1 MPYERPAE
9 HASPHHLESRPHA
22 RKEGMVSS
30 TAAPTRKRPPTISPG
45 RRSFR
50 PYLLSIP
57 AVLVVVGIL
66 YPFFLGAYYSFL
78 NYTAANP
85 NPRFVG
91 LTNFQSVL
99 SDPQFWASV
108 RVTAI
113 FAIAA
118 TVIETVLG
126 VGIALLLNRSSMI
139 GKVFEKVL
147 ILPLMIAPVIA
158 GTIWKLMFN
167 PQFGV
172 LNHLFGLG
180 TFDWLSKDT
189 ALWSSILVDAWIY
202 TPFVAILVLAGIRSL
217 PKEPFEASDV
227 DGAGWFY
234 MFRRLMLPM
243 MWPYILVAVI
253 FRFMDCLK
261 AFDLIY
267 VLTAGGPGLATR
279 TLQIGAYE
287 DSITFQNFSRGS
299 TYMFLLWVL
308 VFITAKYL
316 VGVLGK
322 AQRRAAG
329 AED

>member
-1 MPYERPAE
+1 MTATATKTPAPPRNRPEAQPP
-9 HASPHHLESRPHA
+9 A
-22 RKEGMVSS
+22 VS
-30 TAAPTRKRPPTISPG
+30 AQ
-45 RRSFR
+45 RRRLR
-50 PYLLSIP
+50 PYILALP

-66 YPFFLGAYYSFL
+66 YPFVLGAYYSVL
-78 NYTAANP
+78 DYMASNP
-85 NPRFVG
+85 DPGFVWFD
-91 LTNFQSVL
+91 NFRSVL
-99 SDPQFWASV
+99 SDPQFWTSV
-108 RVTAI
+108 RVTAV
-113 FAIAA
+113 FAVVA
-118 TVIETVLG
+118 TIVETVLG
-126 VGIALLLNRSSMI
+126 VGIALLLNRASRL
-139 GKVFEKVL
+139 GRVFEKVL

-172 LNHLFGLG
+172 LNHVFGLG
-180 TFDWLSKDT
+180 SFDWLSKDA

-217 PKEPFEASDV
+217 PKEPFEASAV
-227 DGAGWFY
+227 DGASWFY
-234 MFRRLMLPM
+234 TFRRLQLPM

-299 TYMFLLWVL
+299 TYMFLLWIL
-308 VFITAKYL
+308 VFITARYL
-316 VGVLGK
+316 VSVLGK

>member
-1 MPYERPAE
+1 
-9 HASPHHLESRPHA
+9 
-22 RKEGMVSS
+22 V
-30 TAAPTRKRPPTISPG
+30 SPG
-45 RRSFR
+45 RRRLR
-50 PYLLSIP
+50 PYILSLP

-66 YPFFLGAYYSFL
+66 YPFVLGAYYSIL

-85 NPRFVG
+85 EPSVIWFD
-91 LTNFQSVL
+91 NFRSVL
-99 SDPQFWASV
+99 ADPQFWTSV
-108 RVTAI
+108 RVTAV
-113 FAIAA
+113 FAIVA
-118 TVIETVLG
+118 TVLETVLG
-126 VGIALLLNRSSMI
+126 VGVALLLNRASRI
-139 GKVFEKVL
+139 GSVFEKVL

-172 LNHLFGLG
+172 LNHVFGLG
-180 TFDWLSKDT
+180 SFDWLSKDM

-227 DGAGWFY
+227 DGASWFY

-299 TYMFLLWVL
+299 TYMFLLWIL
-308 VFITAKYL
+308 VFITARYL
-316 VGVLGK
+316 VSVLGK

>member
-1 MPYERPAE
+1 VTTTATRPRPTGRAE
-9 HASPHHLESRPHA
+9 A
-22 RKEGMVSS
+22 
-30 TAAPTRKRPPTISPG
+30 PPTVTP
-45 RRSFR
+45 RRRRLR
-50 PYLLSIP
+50 PYILSLP
-57 AVLVVVGIL
+57 AVLVVIGIL
-66 YPFFLGAYYSFL
+66 YPFVLGAYYSIL
-78 NYTAANP
+78 DYTASNP
-85 NPRFVG
+85 NPHVVWFANYR
-91 LTNFQSVL
+91 SVL
-99 SDPQFWASV
+99 SDPQFWTSV
-108 RVTAI
+108 RVTAV
-113 FAIAA
+113 FAIVA
-118 TVIETVLG
+118 TTLETVLG
-126 VGIALLLNRSSMI
+126 VGVALLLNRASRVGS
-139 GKVFEKVL
+139 VFEKVL

-158 GTIWKLMFN
+158 GTVWKLMFN

-172 LNHLFGLG
+172 LNHIFGLG
-180 TFDWLSKDT
+180 TFDWLSKDM

-202 TPFVAILVLAGIRSL
+202 TPFVAILVLAGMRSL
-217 PKEPFEASDV
+217 PKEPFEASAV
-227 DGAGWFY
+227 DGASWLY

-299 TYMFLLWVL
+299 TYMFLLWIL
-308 VFITAKYL
+308 IFITARYL
-316 VGVLGK
+316 VSVLGK

>member
-1 MPYERPAE
+1 VTTTATRPQGTGRTE
-9 HASPHHLESRPHA
+9 
-22 RKEGMVSS
+22 
-30 TAAPTRKRPPTISPG
+30 TPPTVTPG
-45 RRSFR
+45 RRRLR
-50 PYLLSIP
+50 PYILSLP
-57 AVLVVVGIL
+57 AVLVVIGIL
-66 YPFFLGAYYSFL
+66 YPFVLGAYYSIL
-78 NYTAANP
+78 NYTASNP
-85 NPRFVG
+85 NPHVVWFANYR
-91 LTNFQSVL
+91 SVL
-99 SDPQFWASV
+99 SDPQFWTSV
-108 RVTAI
+108 RVTAV
-113 FAIAA
+113 FAVVA
-118 TVIETVLG
+118 TALETVLG
-126 VGIALLLNRSSMI
+126 VAVALLLNRASRVGS
-139 GKVFEKVL
+139 VFEKVL

-158 GTIWKLMFN
+158 GTVWKLMFN

-172 LNHLFGLG
+172 LNHIFGLG
-180 TFDWLSKDT
+180 SFDWLSKDM

-202 TPFVAILVLAGIRSL
+202 TPFVAILVLAGMRSL
-217 PKEPFEASDV
+217 PKEPFEASAV
-227 DGAGWFY
+227 DGASWLY

-299 TYMFLLWVL
+299 TYMFLLWIL
-308 VFITAKYL
+308 IFITARYL
-316 VGVLGK
+316 VSVLGK

>member
-1 MPYERPAE
+1 M
-9 HASPHHLESRPHA
+9 
-22 RKEGMVSS
+22 
-30 TAAPTRKRPPTISPG
+30 
-45 RRSFR
+45 R
-50 PYLLSIP
+50 PYLLALP
-57 AVLVVVGIL
+57 AVLVVIGIL
-66 YPFFLGAYYSFL
+66 YPFVLGAYYSFL

-85 NPRFVG
+85 DPHFVWFA
-91 LTNFQSVL
+91 NYRSVL
-99 SDPQFWASV
+99 SDPQFWTSV
-108 RVTAI
+108 RVTAV
-113 FAIAA
+113 FAIVA
-118 TVIETVLG
+118 TVLETVLG
-126 VGIALLLNRSSMI
+126 VGVALLLNRASRVGS
-139 GKVFEKVL
+139 VFEKVL

-158 GTIWKLMFN
+158 GTVWKLMFN

-172 LNHLFGLG
+172 LNHIFHLG
-180 TFDWLSKDT
+180 SFDWLSKDT

-217 PKEPFEASDV
+217 PREPFEASAV
-227 DGAGWFY
+227 DGASWFY

-299 TYMFLLWVL
+299 TYMFLLWIL
-308 VFITAKYL
+308 VFITARYL
-316 VGVLGK
+316 VSVLGK

>member
-1 MPYERPAE
+1 VTTTATRPQGTGRAQ
-9 HASPHHLESRPHA
+9 
-22 RKEGMVSS
+22 
-30 TAAPTRKRPPTISPG
+30 TPPTVTPG
-45 RRSFR
+45 RRRLR
-50 PYLLSIP
+50 PYILSLP
-57 AVLVVVGIL
+57 AVLVVIGIL
-66 YPFFLGAYYSFL
+66 YPFVLGAYYSIL
-78 NYTAANP
+78 NYTASNP
-85 NPRFVG
+85 NPHVVWFANYR
-91 LTNFQSVL
+91 SVL
-99 SDPQFWASV
+99 SDPQFWTSV
-108 RVTAI
+108 RVTAV
-113 FAIAA
+113 FAVVA
-118 TVIETVLG
+118 TALETVLG
-126 VGIALLLNRSSMI
+126 VAVALLLNRASRVGS
-139 GKVFEKVL
+139 VFEKVL

-158 GTIWKLMFN
+158 GTVWKLMFN

-172 LNHLFGLG
+172 LNHIFGLG
-180 TFDWLSKDT
+180 SFDWLSKNM

-202 TPFVAILVLAGIRSL
+202 TPFVAILVLAGMRSL
-217 PKEPFEASDV
+217 PKEPFEASAV
-227 DGAGWFY
+227 DGASWLY

-299 TYMFLLWVL
+299 TYMFLLWIL
-308 VFITAKYL
+308 IFITARYL
-316 VGVLGK
+316 VSVLGK